1 MAVKLTEL
9 QREYA
14 NERKKY
20 LARVRYY
27 QNLGYN
33 VEPLPLLKQPKRVS
47 IEKLRQQ
54 TGQAIKQ
61 AHEIVDF
68 VTGEA
73 ITRKKEKQATQRKN
87 KEILE
92 ELKKQ
97 QQVAKDLDILEERWY
112 SIVENCHPR
121 LRELIRER
129 GEQLMRQDKVAFLF
143 GLKRYPDIY
152 PDPLDSRED
161 IIFSKF
167 KEIMQLMNWLPD
179 SSEFQA
185 FVELATDNIEKE
197 V

>member
-1 MAVKLTEL
+1 MPVKLTEL

-14 NERKKY
+14 YERKKY

-33 VEPLPLLKQPKRVS
+33 VEPLPLLKQPKRSS

-54 TGQAIKQ
+54 RGQAIKQ

-87 KEILE
+87 KKILE

-97 QQVAKDLDILEERWY
+97 QQVAKDLDILEERWNDL
-112 SIVENCHPR
+112 VNNCHPR
-121 LRELIRER
+121 IRELISER
-129 GEQLMRQDKVAFLF
+129 GEFLIRNDKTAFLY
-143 GLKRYPDIY
+143 GLKKYPDIY
-152 PDPLDSRED
+152 PDPLDSREEV
-161 IIFSKF
+161 IFSKF
-167 KEIMQLMNWLPD
+167 KEIQNLMQWLTTSPD
-179 SSEFQA
+179 YIRFI
-185 FVELATDNIEKE
+185 ELVTDNIEKE
-197 V
+197 